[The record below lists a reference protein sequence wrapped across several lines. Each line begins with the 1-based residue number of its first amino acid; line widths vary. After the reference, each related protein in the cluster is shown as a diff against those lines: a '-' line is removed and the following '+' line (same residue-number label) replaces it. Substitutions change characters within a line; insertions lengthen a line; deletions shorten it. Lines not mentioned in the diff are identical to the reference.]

1 MSASF
6 LKGAAVGLTCGLL
19 GGAAVA
25 LAGSGVGGVFNLG
38 VSNSVDAKSTLTG
51 ASPNAQLQVTN
62 TSIAG
67 GTFGLGVNSASGATT
82 GVFTNTGG
90 GPAGGF
96 FVNAGVRPFTV
107 NSTVKVTNLNADLL
121 DGLDSTGY
129 QRRVTGTCNAGS
141 AVRVVNANGSVTC
154 QSTGG
159 GGGPSVLAG
168 VVTFVD
174 PLDTAGF
181 IGMGGE
187 ANLTLAPG
195 DAGSPVPTAGTL
207 SLFRARLASAAA
219 GNVVFTLFVNGAATA
234 VTCTVGAGQTT
245 CADGAD
251 TVALAAGD
259 TIAVG
264 VTNGSGLLR
273 HVRWSAR
280 LGP

>member
-1 MSASF
+1 MNASF
-6 LKGAAVGLTCGLL
+6 LKGAFVGLACGLV

-51 ASPNAQLQVTN
+51 ASPGIQLQVTN
-62 TSIAG
+62 TSAAAG
-67 GTFGLGVNSASGATT
+67 TSGLAVNSASGATT
-82 GVFTNTGG
+82 SVFTNAGG

-96 FVNAGVRPFTV
+96 FVNAGVKPFTV
-107 NSTVKVTNLNADLL
+107 NSQTKVGNLNADLL
-121 DGLDSTGY
+121 DGLDSPAL
-129 QRRVTGTCNAGS
+129 QKRVTGTCAAGS
-141 AVRVVNANGSVTC
+141 AVRVVNANGGVTC
-154 QSTGG
+154 QSVGG
-159 GGGPSVLAG
+159 GSGPSVLAG

-174 PLDTAGF
+174 PFDASGF

-187 ANLTLAPG
+187 ANLTLSAA
-195 DAGSPVPTAGTL
+195 DAGSPIPAAGTL
-207 SLFRARLASAAA
+207 SLFRARLTSAAA
-219 GNVVFTLFVNGAATA
+219 GNVVFTVFVNGAPTA
-234 VTCTVGAGQTT
+234 VSCTIAAAQTT

-251 TVALAAGD
+251 TVALGAGD

-280 LGP
+280 LGA